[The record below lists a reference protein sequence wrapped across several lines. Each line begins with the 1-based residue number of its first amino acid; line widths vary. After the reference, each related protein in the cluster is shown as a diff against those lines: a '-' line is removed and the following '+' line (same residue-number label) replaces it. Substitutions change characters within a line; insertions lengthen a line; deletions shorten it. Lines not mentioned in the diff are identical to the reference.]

1 MNNTWGLRVVIRKDK
16 MNEGGKCPLHWEAT
30 FNGETAKFST
40 GKGIELKDWD
50 NRRKKAKKS
59 CGYSSPLNSFLSNVE
74 TEFENYMMGLEN
86 KGVWL
91 TRKRVQAFFRGE
103 KKVTFYDFFAETVK
117 MWEGDKKPSTLSS
130 YRDTL
135 KIMKLMDPD
144 VDFADLDYE
153 FVKKWDYYL
162 KTERG
167 NKVMA
172 RFNRHKNLKTIIK
185 EAILQGYMS
194 KTPYFHYKVRKE
206 EGKRQFLEIEE
217 VKSLMAFR
225 LPVLHIKQQR
235 TKDMFLLGCFT
246 GLRFS
251 DVVRL
256 TWRNIQLNEE
266 ETGGLMTIEM
276 QKTSKEVKT
285 SLIPPVIEILKRHRK
300 ENLDE
305 PIFNNIT
312 NQAINRNLKVLMKL
326 VGIDK
331 NITFHCSR
339 HTFAS
344 NHLEVDTPIANLKDL
359 LGHSDISQTQ
369 IYAKTLQKGLI
380 ESMDHLGAA
389 YA

>member
-1 MNNTWGLRVVIRKDK
+1 MKD
-16 MNEGGKCPLHWEAT
+16 GGRCPLHWEAT
-30 FNGETAKFST
+30 VNGQVFKFST
-40 GKGIELKDWD
+40 GKVIELKHWD
-50 NRRKKAKKS
+50 NQKKEAKKG
-59 CGYSSPLNSFLSNVE
+59 CGYSMVLNGYLRNTLNE
-74 TEFENYMMGLEN
+74 YEAYMIDLEN
-86 KGVWL
+86 KGIPLSKKKLEV
-91 TRKRVQAFFRGE
+91 FFRGE
-103 KKVTFYDFFAETVK
+103 KKVTFYEFFDRTVK
-117 MWEGDKKPSTLSS
+117 RWEGDKKPSTINS
-130 YRDTL
+130 YTNTL
-135 KIMKLMDPD
+135 KIMKRMDPD

-153 FVKKWDYYL
+153 FVNKWDYYL
-162 KTERG
+162 KTERKNQTMG
-167 NKVMA
+167 K
-172 RFNRHKNLKTIIK
+172 FNRHKNLKTIIK
-185 EAILQGYMS
+185 EAMLAGYMTN
-194 KTPYFHYKVRKE
+194 TPYLHFKIKKQE
-206 EGKRQFLEIEE
+206 SKREFLIIEE
-217 VKSLMAFR
+217 VKSLMAFQ
-225 LPVLHIKQQR
+225 LPIIHIKQQR

-256 TWRNIQLNEE
+256 TWRNIQLNAE

-276 QKTSKEVKT
+276 QKTAKEVKT
-285 SLIPPVIEILKRHRK
+285 ALIPPVIEILKRHRK

-339 HTFAS
+339 HTFAC
-344 NHLEVDTPIANLKDL
+344 NHLEVETPIANLKDL
-359 LGHSDISQTQ
+359 MGHSDISQTQ